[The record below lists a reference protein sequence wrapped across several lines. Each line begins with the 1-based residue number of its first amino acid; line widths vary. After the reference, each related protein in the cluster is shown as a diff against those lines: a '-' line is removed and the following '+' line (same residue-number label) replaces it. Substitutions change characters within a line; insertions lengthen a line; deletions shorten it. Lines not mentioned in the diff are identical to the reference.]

1 MLHRVLLTLVFVLP
15 ICGCAYETTVSSTP
29 AYDTVTSFGS
39 KLPGRWQI
47 VADAS
52 ALNTVVHPETELC
65 SAHNYPIDFTQ
76 GFAGSVNAT
85 LANLV
90 EHSEASAQTSPSNGA
105 RGIIVVRGEAIEG
118 RMKGIPGLVTA
129 SVSADVTITASV
141 AVDGRGGRLFGK
153 TLEGHGSAQSP
164 AGLACGNGNQALR
177 EAAEKAQK
185 NLIRKIGEEI
195 ANSER
200 VRAAR

>member
-1 MLHRVLLTLVFVLP
+1 MLLKNILMIVCAMPL
-15 ICGCAYETTVSSTP
+15 CGCAYEAKVSSTP

-47 VADAS
+47 VTDAS
-52 ALNTVVHPETELC
+52 ALNTVVRPETEIC
-65 SAHNYPIDFTQ
+65 SVHEYPINFTQ
-76 GFAGSVNAT
+76 GFAASVNAT

-90 EHSEASAQTSPSNGA
+90 EHAEATEQSSPSNGV
-105 RGIIVVRGEAIEG
+105 RGIIVVRGESIEG
-118 RMKGIPGLVTA
+118 RMKAVPGLMMATI
-129 SVSADVTITASV
+129 SVDVTITASV
-141 AVDGRGGRLFGK
+141 AVDGRGGRVFGK
-153 TLEGHGSAQSP
+153 TLEAHGSAQSP
-164 AGLACGNGNQALR
+164 AGMACANGAQALR

-200 VRAAR
+200 VRATR